1 MFHMKFIPSSSIQI
15 SIHHVEH
22 TRHHTWT
29 F

>member
-1 MFHMKFIPSSSIQI
+1 MKFIPSSSIQI